1 MIMRR
6 RAADTMH
13 AVIGMTDRYHP
24 EEGEIIRLAPQK
36 YQHSQY
42 NSATTNY
49 DYSVLKLSR
58 AVDFTDPKMAKVK
71 KKIDFFGK

>member
-1 MIMRR
+1 MVICR

-24 EEGEIIRLAPQK
+24 EEGEIIRFAPQK

-42 NSATTNY
+42 DSANTNY

-58 AVDFTDPKMAKVK
+58 AVDFTDPKMAKVGEK
-71 KKIDFFGK
+71 MDCFWK